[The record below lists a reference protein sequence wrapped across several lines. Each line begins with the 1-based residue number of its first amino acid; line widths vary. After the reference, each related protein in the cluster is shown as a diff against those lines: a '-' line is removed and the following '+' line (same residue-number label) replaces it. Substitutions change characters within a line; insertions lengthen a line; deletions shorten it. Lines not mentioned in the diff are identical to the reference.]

1 MTRVKTVREYVT
13 RKLMEGDMETAL
25 KAVDHLNGAAMAAA
39 YLAKRRTEDAELAAI
54 AGLLHDMYAYTAGTY
69 EDHAH
74 KGADLARKILGKLK
88 ITSEE
93 ETDIIC
99 SAIYHHDDKASV
111 DSPMDEVLKD
121 ADVIH
126 HTMNDPQK
134 PVKEKER
141 KRYDALRAEFGLP
154 PAAETVQ
161 E

>member
-74 KGADLARKILGKLK
+74 KGAELARTMLDEIGVTDEK
-88 ITSEE
+88 
-93 ETDIIC
+93 ETEQIC
-99 SAIYHHDDKASV
+99 SAIYHHDDKLV
-111 DSPMDEVLKD
+111 IDSPFDEVLKD
-121 ADVIH
+121 ADVMH
-126 HTMNDPQK
+126 HTFHDPAK
-134 PVKEKER
+134 PVKDKEKA
-141 KRYDALRAEFGLP
+141 RYEKLLKGE
-154 PAAETVQ
+154 
-161 E
+161 